1 MLSHNSCRCAKFLHY
16 CSQTPSHIAC
26 LNRCKGTIAADVQI
40 SLLNDF
46 QTSSQIAYLTRCKVT
61 LVACV
66 WFSQML
72 VFTCLLKSPASKDA
86 KSQELQMCKNSPLLF
101 SSVFSNR
108 LIEQMQSH
116 ISCMCV
122 VFSNVSFHVS
132 FQITCLN
139 RCKVTRV
146 ADMRNFSIKWFSN
159 VFSNRLIEQMQSHIS
174 CMCVVFSNVSFH
186 VSSQMAWLNRCEVAL
201 VACVWFSQM

>member
-1 MLSHNSCRCAKFLHY
+1 MQSHISYMCVIFPNVSFHVS
-16 CSQTPSHIAC
+16 SQIAC
-26 LNRCKGTIAADVQI
+26 LNRCKVTRVADMQNFSI
-40 SLLNDF
+40 
-46 QTSSQIAYLTRCKVT
+46 K
-61 LVACV
+61 
-66 WFSQML
+66 WFSI
-72 VFTCLLKSPASKDA
+72 V
-86 KSQELQMCKNSPLLF
+86 
-101 SSVFSNR
+101 VSNR

-116 ISCMCV
+116 ISCICV

-132 FQITCLN
+132 FQIAYLN

-186 VSSQMAWLNRCEVAL
+186 MSSQIAWLNRCKVTRVADMQNFSIK
-201 VACVWFSQM
+201 WFSNVFSNCLLE